1 LEILDLF
8 PHDHP
13 LLNKDPEYNELAN
26 SMSTTLDNIIK
37 NNGDSNSKIHA
48 FMFVYDASNKYT
60 FDTLSCMIE
69 TIKEI
74 EKSERRGKKAM
85 LYAPKKIVIG
95 NKKDLKRRKQI
106 LEKSDLKRLEG
117 MRFREVSALT
127 N

>member
-1 LEILDLF
+1 
-8 PHDHP
+8 
-13 LLNKDPEYNELAN
+13 
-26 SMSTTLDNIIK
+26 
-37 NNGDSNSKIHA
+37 
-48 FMFVYDASNKYT
+48 MFVFDASNKYT
-60 FDTLSCMIE
+60 FDTLTCLIE

-95 NKKDLKRRKQI
+95 NKKDLKKKKTM
-106 LEKSDLKRLEG
+106 LEKTDLKKLEG